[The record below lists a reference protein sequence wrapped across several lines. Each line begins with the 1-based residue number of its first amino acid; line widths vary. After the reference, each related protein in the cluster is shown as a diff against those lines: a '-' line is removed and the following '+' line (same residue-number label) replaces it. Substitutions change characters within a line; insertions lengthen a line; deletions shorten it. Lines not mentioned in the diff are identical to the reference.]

1 MYDGGG
7 FGLHLLK
14 IFNHQDKDCS
24 FFVPPA
30 WSNSDSVSG
39 EVGEWF
45 WRALLFA
52 RLHSQSE
59 TNIGLLEESL
69 DFIVELFPVLV
80 EMHDALWFF
89 SQPEF
94 IKLVRQIA

>member
-1 MYDGGG
+1 M
-7 FGLHLLK
+7 
-14 IFNHQDKDCS
+14 
-24 FFVPPA
+24 
-30 WSNSDSVSG
+30 
-39 EVGEWF
+39 
-45 WRALLFA
+45 
-52 RLHSQSE
+52 HSQSE

-94 IKLVRQIA
+94 IKLVRQIAYENRSIFFLNSL

>member
-1 MYDGGG
+1 M
-7 FGLHLLK
+7 
-14 IFNHQDKDCS
+14 
-24 FFVPPA
+24 
-30 WSNSDSVSG
+30 
-39 EVGEWF
+39 
-45 WRALLFA
+45 
-52 RLHSQSE
+52 HSQSE